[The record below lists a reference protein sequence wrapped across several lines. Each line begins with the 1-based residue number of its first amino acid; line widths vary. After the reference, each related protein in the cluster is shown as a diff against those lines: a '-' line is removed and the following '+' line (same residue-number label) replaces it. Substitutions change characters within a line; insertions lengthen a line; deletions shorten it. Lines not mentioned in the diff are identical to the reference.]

1 MSNDW
6 ALQCRVGL
14 QSFVMTLNGP
24 AVALAAQGHLLA
36 AVWHGS
42 LPASTDDQSLQYA
55 VYDISQQKQARLRCP
70 FCLVTICLV
79 SSTSKT
85 LIKL

>member
-1 MSNDW
+1 
-6 ALQCRVGL
+6 
-14 QSFVMTLNGP
+14 MTLNGP

-55 VYDISQQKQARLRCP
+55 VFDISQQQQARFHCP
-70 FCLVTICLV
+70 FCLVSICSV
-79 SSTSKT
+79 TSTSKS
-85 LIKL
+85 LIRL

>member
-1 MSNDW
+1 
-6 ALQCRVGL
+6 
-14 QSFVMTLNGP
+14 MTLNGP

-55 VYDISQQKQARLRCP
+55 IYDISQQQQARLCCL

-79 SSTSKT
+79 ISTRKALES
-85 LIKL
+85 L